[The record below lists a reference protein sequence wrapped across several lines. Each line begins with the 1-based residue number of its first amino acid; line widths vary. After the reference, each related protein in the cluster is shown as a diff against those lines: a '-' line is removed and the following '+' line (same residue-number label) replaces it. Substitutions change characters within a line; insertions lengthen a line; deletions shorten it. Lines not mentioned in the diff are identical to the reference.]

1 MEQHIR
7 ILGVLHIIN
16 GVMVL
21 IVGFIAIALL
31 GFLGLVAV
39 GSSHS
44 GDLGISG
51 SPFTFQ
57 SILSI
62 IAMVIAVIAVV
73 GGLPGI
79 IGGWGLLAKKSW
91 ARIVV
96 LIVGIL
102 NLFHFPLGTAL
113 GIYTLWVL
121 LKPESQAAMTA

>member
-21 IVGFIAIALL
+21 VMGFIAIAIL

-39 GSSHS
+39 GSGHAPDW
-44 GDLGISG
+44 GVGG
-51 SPFTFQ
+51 ACFTVQ
-57 SILSI
+57 GILSI
-62 IAMVIAVIAVV
+62 IATVIAVIAVV

-79 IGGWGLLAKKSW
+79 IGGWGLLTKKSW

-121 LKPESQAAMTA
+121 LKPESQATMTA

>member
-1 MEQHIR
+1 MEQHVR

-16 GVMVL
+16 GVLVL
-21 IVGFIAIALL
+21 ILGFIAVAVLGLL
-31 GFLGLVAV
+31 GLIAV
-39 GSSHS
+39 GSNHS
-44 GDLGISG
+44 GSWTVSGTCFTVQGIM
-51 SPFTFQ
+51 
-57 SILSI
+57 SI
-62 IAMVIAVIAVV
+62 IAMVIAAIAVV

-121 LKPESQAAMTA
+121 LNPDSQKVVAG